1 MRLDAQPWSFNKAW
15 RKLGKHL
22 IWLVIAFWTG
32 GAFVLYWH
40 DAPTVAKGWFT
51 GEAPL
56 TAYFFAG
63 ILTFTTYFLAGWMRE
78 QVCTYMCPWPR
89 IQGALTD
96 ENALNVTYR
105 FDRGE
110 PRGPH
115 RKNESWEGRGDCIDC
130 KQCVQVCPMGIDIRD
145 GAQLECIHC
154 ALCIDACDDIMKKIG
169 RPTGLI
175 AYDTDV
181 AVADRAAG
189 RKPTYKIFRVRTIL
203 YAALMLIIASMVG
216 FGYFNKSTF
225 EVNVLKDRSPPFV
238 RLSSG
243 DIRNG
248 YTLKLVNKA
257 ASNRHVAIEIEGLDG
272 ATLQMVGLETE
283 EDGIV
288 ELDLNGHGVSRFRM
302 LVTRRSDDTSPRV
315 DYTVLVRDTETG
327 EVEDAAAVFVQGA
340 N

>member
-1 MRLDAQPWSFNKAW
+1 
-15 RKLGKHL
+15 
-22 IWLVIAFWTG
+22 
-32 GAFVLYWH
+32 
-40 DAPTVAKGWFT
+40 
-51 GEAPL
+51 
-56 TAYFFAG
+56 
-63 ILTFTTYFLAGWMRE
+63 
-78 QVCTYMCPWPR
+78 
-89 IQGALTD
+89 
-96 ENALNVTYR
+96 
-105 FDRGE
+105 
-110 PRGPH
+110 
-115 RKNESWEGRGDCIDC
+115 
-130 KQCVQVCPMGIDIRD
+130 MGIDIRD

-203 YAALMLIIASMVG
+203 YATLMLIIASMVG

-238 RLSSG
+238 RLSNG

-257 ASNRHVAIEIEGLDG
+257 SGRRHVAIELEGLDG

-283 EDGIV
+283 EDGSV
-288 ELDLNGHGVSRFRM
+288 ELDLGAHGVDRFRM
-302 LVTRRSDDTSPRV
+302 LITRAPEGTDPRLN
-315 DYTVLVRDTETG
+315 YTVLVRDTETG
-327 EVEDAAAVFVQGA
+327 EVEDAAAVFVQGG